1 MLAANAG
8 FVPGG
13 QQVVLAAGAIGV
25 IWLGFVEA
33 VHRYRARPIGRT
45 LGTIDRGSRYVL
57 MALFVAVAAGLIVGA
72 WPIPGWLRWKLAAFA
87 GVMACGV
94 GIRIALIAHFRTW
107 SKMVSSGVTS
117 ERNAA
122 IRTTYIRATSVLILL
137 WIFIALVVWL
147 SVEKPL

>member
-1 MLAANAG
+1 
-8 FVPGG
+8 
-13 QQVVLAAGAIGV
+13 
-25 IWLGFVEA
+25 
-33 VHRYRARPIGRT
+33 
-45 LGTIDRGSRYVL
+45 